1 MESIKGIQ
9 RFNKNIQFI
18 VEYQHRLI
26 NSRLNK
32 HNIICDTAEYTA
44 EYIQH
49 YHT

>member
-1 MESIKGIQ
+1 MMKSIKGIQ

-26 NSRLNK
+26 NSILSK
-32 HNIICDTAEYTA
+32 HIIICDTA